1 MVTALS
7 WRPDIVKIRDA
18 TECEHGVVI
27 FERMSM
33 LVEPVSEN
41 DTSIYEIDRLNL
53 ALKESD
59 VP

>member
-1 MVTALS
+1 
-7 WRPDIVKIRDA
+7 
-18 TECEHGVVI
+18 
-27 FERMSM
+27 M

-53 ALKESD
+53 SLKESD